1 VSRGKNLRKC
11 KVCYGHQV
19 FQQPKEEKL
28 RKQDLLEFKLQETEN
43 IMTTLQSNIHYNT
56 VTIIH
61 VNPSI
66 MNIQYQK
73 HNKMSKKVDLD

>member
-1 VSRGKNLRKC
+1 MNFRSSNSLR
-11 KVCYGHQV
+11 
-19 FQQPKEEKL
+19 
-28 RKQDLLEFKLQETEN
+28 RKKSENKILLDSELQETEN

-66 MNIQYQK
+66 MNIQYQT
-73 HNKMSKKVDLD
+73 HNKME